1 MVNRRI
7 SSDIKECALRLWEL
21 GWDRDAI
28 CSTLLVSQSSIY
40 RWAALFEEFG
50 SVSPPPSPI
59 IGRPRIIGLAALT
72 AIKEIYTKHADTY
85 LLELQWW
92 LLIHHDI
99 SISISSL
106 QETLERAGL
115 TRKLLH
121 KIAVERRLEQE
132 QARCLPPLWSRSNWD
147 PSRFRRCIHSLD
159 GYIAQRVFEGSLD
172 SFDFFDFIT
181 EDVVPQMGVFPD
193 DRSVLVMDNCRIHHT
208 DTLRE
213 VLNAQGKAYLR
224 ANVHSIRAAV
234 DPILVLLDSTGCI
247 TPEKARAWFHHAGY
261 IVRDDNE

>member
-21 GWDRDAI
+21 VWDRDAI

-40 RWAALFEEFG
+40 RWTALFDEFG

-85 LLELQWW
+85 LMELQWW

-121 KIAVERRLEQE
+121 KIAVERDSSKNEHDV
-132 QARCLPPLWSRSNWD
+132 SRHYGRAPIGIPADFEDVFIRGLRYSLVAAM
-147 PSRFRRCIHSLD
+147 SLD

-213 VLNAQGKAYLR
+213 VLN
-224 ANVHSIRAAV
+224 
-234 DPILVLLDSTGCI
+234 
-247 TPEKARAWFHHAGY
+247 
-261 IVRDDNE
+261 

>member
-7 SSDIKECALRLWEL
+7 SSNIKECALRLWEL
-21 GWDRDAI
+21 EWDRDAI

-121 KIAVERRLEQE
+121 KIAVERRRDYLHTIQTGFSGTGREFVTVDE
-132 QARCLPPLWSRSNWD
+132 SSKNEHNVSRRYGRAPIGIPADFEDVFIRGLRYSLVAAIN
-147 PSRFRRCIHSLD
+147 LD

-181 EDVVPQMGVFPD
+181 EDVVSFP
-193 DRSVLVMDNCRIHHT
+193 T
-208 DTLRE
+208 
-213 VLNAQGKAYLR
+213 A
-224 ANVHSIRAAV
+224 HSISR
-234 DPILVLLDSTGCI
+234 
-247 TPEKARAWFHHAGY
+247 
-261 IVRDDNE
+261 

>member
-21 GWDRDAI
+21 GWDRNAI

-40 RWAALFEEFG
+40 RWAALFDEFG

-85 LLELQWW
+85 LMELQWW
-92 LLIHHDI
+92 LLIHHAI

-121 KIAVERRLEQE
+121 KIAVERDVEQHRDYLHTIQSGFSGTGRE
-132 QARCLPPLWSRSNWD
+132 FVTDVFICGLRYSLVAAM
-147 PSRFRRCIHSLD
+147 SLD

-213 VLNAQGKAYLR
+213 VLN
-224 ANVHSIRAAV
+224 
-234 DPILVLLDSTGCI
+234 
-247 TPEKARAWFHHAGY
+247 
-261 IVRDDNE
+261 